1 MATTGD
7 HYRRPLRMHDI
18 ADNSVDVNEE
28 LRSWV
33 EGREE
38 VDAVA
43 IRIGLNGAQLVLV
56 DSTGEWER
64 WVYPSPDEAAEVAGA
79 LEIPLHA
86 GQYPEEVRVR
96 MNRHRRS
103 ADSFRRAAY
112 PEQGRVGPVIPYPE
126 NRPRRAAGG
135 TDEPPSHRSPEGAGP
150 QGA

>member
-1 MATTGD
+1 MAATGD
-7 HYRRPLRMHDI
+7 HCRQPPRMHDI

-64 WVYPSPDEAAEVAGA
+64 WVYPSLDEAAEAAGA
-79 LEIPLHA
+79 LELPVHT
-86 GQYPEEVRVR
+86 GEYPEEVRTR
-96 MNRHRRS
+96 MNRHQRS
-103 ADSFRRAAY
+103 ADSFGRASY

-126 NRPRRAAGG
+126 NRPRPAGSG
-135 TDEPPSHRSPEGAGP
+135 RTDGPPSHRSPEEAGP
-150 QGA
+150 